1 MSEWNSE
8 ESWKQI
14 EYRLTEVTKLH
25 LRAGWKLPGLL
36 WFPETWFLSTLQHG
50 NLLSLEDLPQLHVT
64 AFISALCYPCRQ
76 KFYAWMELPPEDRG
90 IWPKRKK
97 SEKKQETRENFK
109 QMWMILP
116 PLDRVRMGFV
126 PQDTQFRNE
135 RQNNMAARDTCRFQS
150 PNGQKKM
157 HPRTYQES
165 GSQSPKSS
173 NIETL

>member
-1 MSEWNSE
+1 MCGCVGVVCVCAWGMGWGGPAVKAVPENKGHSNVWWNSE

-64 AFISALCYPCRQ
+64 AFISGLCCPCRQ
-76 KFYAWMELPPEDRG
+76 KFCAWMELPPENRG

-97 SEKKQETRENFK
+97 IRKETRNPWKLQAKVNDF
-109 QMWMILP
+109 
-116 PLDRVRMGFV
+116 
-126 PQDTQFRNE
+126 
-135 RQNNMAARDTCRFQS
+135 A
-150 PNGQKKM
+150 
-157 HPRTYQES
+157 
-165 GSQSPKSS
+165 SS
-173 NIETL
+173 W